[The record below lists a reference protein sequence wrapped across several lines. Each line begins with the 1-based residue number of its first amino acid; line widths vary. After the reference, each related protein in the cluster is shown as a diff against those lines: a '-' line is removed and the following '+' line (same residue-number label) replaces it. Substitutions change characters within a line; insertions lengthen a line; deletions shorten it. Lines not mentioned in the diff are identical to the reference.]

1 MSVIFDE
8 LKEEIRK
15 GLKGENGAIPFPL
28 ERLDYFLNI
37 TKNLNIVVGGSSG
50 SGKSSFTTEVFVIK
64 PLLWYLKNRGR
75 KDLNLKLSIVYFGME
90 RKQYRSTARWLSRL
104 IFADRGVLISVNKI
118 LGIGSTLDQKELE
131 LIGEYKH
138 IFEEIEPLLTCY
150 EGVIKPDKI
159 EEYLREFALKHG
171 VIEKVTEANG
181 VIEKEVYRPNH
192 PNHIILT
199 ITDHVGLI
207 ATSNKKA
214 EIDKFSQIMRIA
226 RDTYGFSNIQVQQ
239 LNRSISETGRA
250 KMGDIQP
257 QLSDFQDTSSTI
269 QDADVVLALL
279 DPYRHVKEG
288 SDGLGYEIDWLKD
301 DKGVKYYRSIH
312 ILKNSFNSD
321 GISVGLAFY
330 PFCSMFKTLP
340 KPHEFDME
348 TAHRVKNGNYFL
360 ELGQLP
366 QQQKESPKL

>member
-1 MSVIFDE
+1 MSVIFEE
-8 LKEEIRK
+8 LKEQIRK
-15 GLKGENGAIPFPL
+15 GLKGENGSIPFPL
-28 ERLDYFLNI
+28 ERLDYFLDI

-50 SGKSSFTTEVFVIK
+50 SGKSSFSTEVFIVK
-64 PLLWYLKNRGR
+64 PLLWYLKNRETT
-75 KDLNLKLSIVYFGME
+75 NIKLSIIYFGME

-104 IFADRGVLISVNKI
+104 IFADRGILIPINKI
-118 LGIGSTLDQKELE
+118 LGIGSKLDERELH

-138 IFEEIEPLLTCY
+138 IFEAIDPLLTCY

-171 VIEKVTEANG
+171 KLEKTVEAGG
-181 VIEKEVYRPNH
+181 VIEKEIYKPDH
-192 PNHIILT
+192 PNHIVLT

-214 EIDKFSQIMRIA
+214 EIDKYSHIMRIA

-250 KMGDIQP
+250 KLGDIQP

-279 DPYRHVKEG
+279 DPYRHVREG
-288 SDGLGYEIDWLKD
+288 TDGLGYEIDWLKD
-301 DKGVKYYRSIH
+301 EKGVKYYRSVH

-330 PFCSMFKTLP
+330 PFCSMFRTLP
-340 KPHEFDME
+340 KPLDFTSDI
-348 TAHRVKNGNYFL
+348 AHQVKSGKYFL
-360 ELGQLP
+360 ELDQLP
-366 QQQKESPKL
+366 K